1 MSEQKKIWLVSRE
14 YDGIAE
20 AGGVK
25 NVTTSLAENL
35 CRTGIDVTVIM
46 PLYKC
51 TKFDLLRHYEE
62 DVVSPAV
69 VKIDGKEVPVRFN
82 SGIANGVKIILV
94 NTECFAEKK
103 GVYTYTWEDE
113 KENYVHVKGTGHFDV
128 LYMNTVFQKAVVEYA
143 KKCIDEEDSQNKK
156 PDVIHCQDAAC
167 AMVPVFANIIKK
179 LRQIKYI
186 VTIHNAGPG
195 YHHEYYSMDIAERL
209 TGLSGF
215 ILEKGINGQA
225 VEPFLLA
232 GLYADITTVSPWYAE
247 EIMNGT
253 TETQGLSEGF
263 KKLGIKITGITNGI
277 DSEKYLPEKK
287 EISLL
292 PYEYSPGKCQL
303 EGKYANRQYFLEHY
317 ASRNACL
324 DEYPEIRKYGF
335 ISTTNESEKTVY
347 VSYHGRIVSQKGID
361 ILQKAAV
368 LLLEENL
375 NIRFIFMG
383 QGEQSLEKALAGISE
398 KYTGRCVYFLGYE
411 RALTRL
417 CTAAADFAVFPSN
430 FEPCG
435 LEDFIAQIYGT
446 VPVAHAT
453 GGLCKIKDGGTG
465 FLYKENNEKSLAEAI
480 KRACE
485 YRKNRSQFI
494 NLIQNAALSVNQ
506 DYSWKNV
513 IRNSYMQLYF

>member
-1 MSEQKKIWLVSRE
+1 MSKSIPVVVLS
-14 YDGIAE
+14 
-20 AGGVK
+20 
-25 NVTTSLAENL
+25 
-35 CRTGIDVTVIM
+35 ID
-46 PLYKC
+46 
-51 TKFDLLRHYEE
+51 
-62 DVVSPAV
+62 
-69 VKIDGKEVPVRFN
+69 
-82 SGIANGVKIILV
+82 
-94 NTECFAEKK
+94 
-103 GVYTYTWEDE
+103 
-113 KENYVHVKGTGHFDV
+113 
-128 LYMNTVFQKAVVEYA
+128 
-143 KKCIDEEDSQNKK
+143 
-156 PDVIHCQDAAC
+156 
-167 AMVPVFANIIKK
+167 
-179 LRQIKYI
+179 
-186 VTIHNAGPG
+186 
-195 YHHEYYSMDIAERL
+195 
-209 TGLSGF
+209 
-215 ILEKGINGQA
+215 
-225 VEPFLLA
+225 
-232 GLYADITTVSPWYAE
+232 
-247 EIMNGT
+247 
-253 TETQGLSEGF
+253 

-383 QGEQSLEKALAGISE
+383 QGEQFLEKALAGISE
-398 KYTGRCVYFLGYE
+398 RYTGRCVYLLGYE

-446 VPVAHAT
+446 LPVAHAT
-453 GGLCKIKDGGTG
+453 GGLCKIIDEV
-465 FLYKENNEKSLAEAI
+465 KEIIDAAI
-480 KRACE
+480 KHVDK
-485 YRKNRSQFI
+485 KNMGHFMDMLLGRRYDDEDNIILSEKDFI
-494 NLIQNAALSVNQ
+494 
-506 DYSWKNV
+506 
-513 IRNSYMQLYF
+513 F